1 MPTPYSTDYDQP
13 VDELGFTEKLPGAH
27 QGPPTQFRSEKQV
40 AQRNANLMKGAFGR
54 LGAGID
60 LLQSYRPG
68 GAAALTSGLFQGQ
81 ANVLAGSRTQA
92 PDLLNYT
99 RGAQAHRAR
108 KAARRGQKMALVGG
122 LISAVGSVAG
132 AAVGGAPGAAIG
144 GAPGKAIAGAAGSTQ
159 EVYGQ
164 GGGPT
169 GNIDTGFQPIP
180 TAQAQIA
187 SSPATGAPAGA
198 PAQPGTALPAQLQ
211 SEAPGTPPVGAPAG
225 GPTGGG
231 PQPGGPGGAPGGAV
245 DPMAVGGQGG
255 LLAQGSVGSQA
266 MAQQLTTD
274 LGPTMASNVI
284 GIAKMDLDIDGTNEE
299 FYDVMDSGLDAMA
312 SAMFSRLSGV

>member
-1 MPTPYSTDYDQP
+1 MAARPYSTDYDQP
-13 VDELGFTEKLPGAH
+13 VDELGFTEKLPGPH

-54 LGAGID
+54 LGAGMD

-68 GAAALTSGLFQGQ
+68 GAAAMTSGLFQGQ
-81 ANVLAGSRTQA
+81 ANILAGSRTQA

-108 KAARRGQKMALVGG
+108 KAAKRGQKMALIGG
-122 LISAVGSVAG
+122 LIQGAGTVAG
-132 AAVGGAPGAAIG
+132 AAVGGAPGAAAG
-144 GAPGKAIAGAAGSTQ
+144 GAPGKAMVDAAAQTASVPAAEMPFPQTAG
-159 EVYGQ
+159 
-164 GGGPT
+164 
-169 GNIDTGFQPIP
+169 

-187 SSPATGAPAGA
+187 PSPAGEAPAGA
-198 PAQPGTALPAQLQ
+198 PAQQGTALQAQMQ
-211 SEAPGTPPVGAPAG
+211 PSAPGTPPVGAPEG
-225 GPTGGG
+225 GAVGGG
-231 PQPGGPGGAPGGAV
+231 PQPGAPGGAAGGAV

-274 LGPTMASNVI
+274 LGPTVASNVI
-284 GIAKMDLDIDGTNEE
+284 GVAKMELDIDGTNDQ
-299 FYDVMDSGLDAMA
+299 FYDVVDSSLDAMV
-312 SAMFSRLSGV
+312 SAMFSGSMGG